1 MNQTKVR
8 IERYYVEEFL
18 KTLGLTDYRI
28 DENQT
33 DKPDVGVILNGR
45 RIGIEVTRF
54 HWDEREKGGSPSR
67 PKELQLL
74 RDNKSYFT
82 WVDPL
87 FAALEKRIID
97 KIEKA
102 KNYDRSDFN
111 ELWLLVVLQGVE
123 TVGSQYAHPLYF
135 NNEEG
140 KLRLHKLLVGSPFD
154 QAHLYFHI
162 DKCIIQWLPR
172 RGWEQIVYKN
182 LPESPSMKEIIKDK
196 EWLENPDKKA
206 REEAH
211 KAIEEL
217 RSRK

>member
-18 KTLGLTDYRI
+18 KTIDVTDYRI
-28 DENQT
+28 GENQT

-54 HWDEREKGGSPSR
+54 HWDESGKGGSAFR
-67 PKELQLL
+67 RKEMQLL
-74 RDNKSYFT
+74 SGNKSYFT
-82 WVDPL
+82 WVDSL
-87 FAALEKRIID
+87 FVALEKRIRD

-111 ELWLLVVLQGVE
+111 ELLLLVVLQGVE

-162 DKCIIQWLPR
+162 DKCIIRWLPR
-172 RGWEQIVYKN
+172 RGWEEIVYKN
-182 LPESPSMKEIIKDK
+182 PPETPSFKEIIKDE
-196 EWLENPDKKA
+196 EWLNNPTKKA

-211 KAIEEL
+211 KAI
-217 RSRK
+217 